1 MKTRLILIIS
11 LTALFSVISCGP
23 ESQMLKDETAV
34 TELRNS
40 NNDAEKMEKKELTDE
55 DKTEINKLSSFA
67 QTRRQQK
74 RTRDMVEHINQIFD
88 IDPDFS
94 HARDILLFWR
104 GNGYEELGIKD
115 SAIVDYERFSKMR
128 PDHAQVLVLLDYMYI
143 TDNNLP
149 KAIDIVNRMIENDS
163 EDKSLL
169 RKLGRYYFQHAEN
182 IKEDDPNDPEI
193 EEYAMLAI
201 DVLEEYAEH
210 DPEDEEINNLLTFL
224 TSRFLDREAFKQRLE
239 TNLSINPDD
248 AKTIERLAAIYF
260 DEGDNDRAADLL
272 ERYLEKHPDD
282 LRTIR
287 RLIRIYRND
296 LTKGIHYNQRAIR
309 LDPSNETYH
318 VNLARYYTERKQFE
332 QARAEC
338 ARAISKNPRNMTI
351 YRTWA
356 TIYTES
362 ISACNVDIEYQDKL
376 VFTIAFG
383 LLEKAGETRRLH
395 GMRESGQVPSRSD
408 YFINRS
414 VRLPSRECYRWINP
428 EWDEVKY
435 IEEFLKTL

>member
-23 ESQMLKDETAV
+23 ETRTVKEETAV
-34 TELRNS
+34 TEIRN
-40 NNDAEKMEKKELTDE
+40 NNSEIKSDEKRELTDDE
-55 DKTEINKLSSFA
+55 KMEINKLSSFT

-74 RTRDMVEHINQIFD
+74 RTRDMIEHINQIFE
-88 IDPDFS
+88 IDPGMT

-104 GNGYEELGIKD
+104 GNGYEELGIID

-128 PDHAQVLVLLDYMYI
+128 PDHSQVLVLLDYIYI
-143 TDNNLP
+143 TGDRIP
-149 KAIDIVNRMIENDS
+149 EAIDVVNRMIENDP

-182 IKEDDPNDPEI
+182 IRENDPNDPEI
-193 EEYAMLAI
+193 EEYAMLSI
-201 DVLEEYAEH
+201 DVLEEYAEFE
-210 DPEDEEINNLLTFL
+210 PEDEEINNLLTYL

-239 TNLSINPDD
+239 SNLSINPDD

-260 DEGDNDRAADLL
+260 DEGDNERAADLL
-272 ERYLEKHPDD
+272 ERYLEKNPDD

-287 RLIRIYRND
+287 RLIRIFRND
-296 LTKGIHYNQRAIR
+296 VAKGIHYNQRAIR
-309 LDPSNETYH
+309 LDSSNETYNI
-318 VNLARYYTERKQFE
+318 NLARYYIERKQFE
-332 QARAEC
+332 QARTEC
-338 ARAISKNPRNMTI
+338 VRAISKNPRNMTI

-356 TIYTES
+356 NIYTES
-362 ISACNVDIEYQDKL
+362 VSACNVDIEYQDKL
-376 VFTIAFG
+376 VFTIAYG

-395 GMRESGQVPSRSD
+395 GMRESGQVPSRAD

-414 VRLPSRECYRWINP
+414 VRLPSRDCYRWINP
-428 EWDEVKY
+428 EWEEVGY
-435 IEEFLKTL
+435 IEEYLKTL